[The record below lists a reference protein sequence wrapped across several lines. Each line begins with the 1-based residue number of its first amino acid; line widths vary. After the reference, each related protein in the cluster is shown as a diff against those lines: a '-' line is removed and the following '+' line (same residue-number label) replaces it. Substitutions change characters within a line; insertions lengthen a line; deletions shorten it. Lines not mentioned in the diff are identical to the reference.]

1 MKIATFITVLLAAM
15 AGPTVGFELST
26 ADDFPIVGRSE
37 TITVAGDGD
46 VDGLSLWV
54 VYSPNSET
62 SSEEEIGVVPATS
75 EVSWTPSRSGIATLS
90 VRDDQGNIVAAENV
104 AILFDKTPAAG
115 VMVMIFAGLLLFG
128 SAGFSM
134 RSVLKSGVPEQPR
147 RIDT

>member
-1 MKIATFITVLLAAM
+1 MKTMIIITVLFAAM
-15 AGPTVGFELST
+15 VGPAVAFELSS

-37 TITVAGDGD
+37 IVTVAGEEP
-46 VDGLSLWV
+46 VNGLSLWV

-62 SSEEEIGVVPATS
+62 TSEEEIGVVPAIG

-90 VRDDQGNIVAAENV
+90 VRDDQGTIVVAENV

-134 RSVLKSGVPEQPR
+134 RSVLKSGVPEHNPP
-147 RIDT
+147 IDT